1 MIQSVVIDD
10 NNRLDFY
17 DTPWNTRSLG
27 MKTREICALEF
38 SHVESLN
45 TLLTKLDY
53 KNEVDG
59 IQLICL
65 RIQGRNQPL
74 KLTLQQNGY
83 RFVETSLKM
92 KLDNLERTNLY
103 KAFRTNINIEI
114 PEEEDF
120 AQIRNIAHDD
130 FAFGRFHEDPLIP
143 GERAGNRYY
152 YWIDELTKQGK
163 EFLIFKK
170 NNLVISF
177 LAYQLKDSGA
187 EFVLGGSKT
196 SHGYMSYYFWSAVLD
211 YLKKSGIKGI
221 QTTISA
227 ANLGI
232 LNLYIKF
239 GFTVDE
245 TLFGFHK
252 QYDR

>member
-1 MIQSVVIDD
+1 MMQSVVIDD

-53 KNEVDG
+53 KNEVDD

-65 RIQGRNQPL
+65 RIQGQNQPL
-74 KLTLQQNGY
+74 KITLQQNGY

-92 KLDNLERTNLY
+92 KLNNLERTDLY
-103 KAFRTNINIEI
+103 KEFGTNINIEQ
-114 PEEEDF
+114 PAEQDF
-120 AQIRNIAHDD
+120 AQIRNIARDD

-143 GERAGNRYY
+143 GELARNRYY
-152 YWIDELTKQGK
+152 HWIDELTKQGK

-177 LAYQLKDSGA
+177 LAYQKMNSDA
-187 EFVLGGSKT
+187 ELILGGSKT
-196 SHGYMSYYFWSAVLD
+196 SHGYISYYFWSTILD
-211 YLKKSGIKGI
+211 YFKKSGIRKI
-221 QTTISA
+221 RTTISA

-232 LNLYIKF
+232 LNLYIRF